1 LSTSI
6 TLIFTFNS
14 NLQLTHSINMS
25 KHIQLNSKAEFDEA
39 IQEKGKY
46 VFIYCYEGQPSAQ
59 AEE

>member
-1 LSTSI
+1 
-6 TLIFTFNS
+6 
-14 NLQLTHSINMS
+14 MS